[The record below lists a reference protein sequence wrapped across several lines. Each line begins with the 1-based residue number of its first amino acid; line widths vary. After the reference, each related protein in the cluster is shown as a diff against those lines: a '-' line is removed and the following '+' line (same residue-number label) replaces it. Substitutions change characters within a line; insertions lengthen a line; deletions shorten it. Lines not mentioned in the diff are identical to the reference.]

1 MKYTISDSSN
11 TIHEIEKEY
20 KAFLTKL
27 SIHSV
32 TATDIKGS
40 AKLTA
45 RFAEESFHFIEKVVL
60 CSRTNS
66 SALRLLQTVGYEK
79 DMVCSDLTIHL
90 LMKKLDCLP
99 LDAPDHMIPLEVN
112 ICHD

>member
-40 AKLTA
+40 AKLTT
-45 RFAEESFHFIEKVVL
+45 RFAEESFRFIEKVVL

-66 SALRLLQTVGYEK
+66 SAL
-79 DMVCSDLTIHL
+79 
-90 LMKKLDCLP
+90 P
-99 LDAPDHMIPLEVN
+99 
-112 ICHD
+112 

>member
-32 TATDIKGS
+32 TA
-40 AKLTA
+40 LT
-45 RFAEESFHFIEKVVL
+45 SKVPL
-60 CSRTNS
+60 NS
-66 SALRLLQTVGYEK
+66 PPDLLKNPSALLKKSYCAAEQTAVPC
-79 DMVCSDLTIHL
+79 VCFRPSA
-90 LMKKLDCLP
+90 MKKIWFAVISRYTC
-99 LDAPDHMIPLEVN
+99 
-112 ICHD
+112 